1 MAQAI
6 QIQINSD
13 LLDLAK
19 AYEGKKGNY
28 ITISGVIKD
37 EEDQYGNRGYV
48 KQFIPNDET
57 EMPILGNIKIKNFD
71 SNERKSVQSSN
82 HITNDIKMPTMS
94 KEVQNF
100 EDESNELPF

>member
-19 AYEGKKGNY
+19 AYKGKKGNY

-37 EEDQYGNRGYV
+37 EEDQYGNRGFV

-71 SNERKSVQSSN
+71 SNVRKNGQVSN
-82 HITNDIKMPTMS
+82 HITSDIKVATNQ
-94 KEVQNF
+94 KELRNF
-100 EDESNELPF
+100 EEDENELPW